1 MRVNKGDILDVP
13 LGGLAREEGTR
24 SRDRRCPCA
33 EGGDDPAADSR
44 FIVLLFVLWHLTS
57 LRRDRR
63 SGYQRSLFP
72 VTRHLKVP
80 GLGPRKREASLRTL
94 MGLLRKILPGAR
106 QGNPAKSNETGPH
119 PLNKPMGERG
129 WPQAAPCPW
138 TLLGLTGF
146 LRPQHDMIRAILSNI
161 AQLIGARR
169 NGPSSCTERYSCG

>member
-44 FIVLLFVLWHLTS
+44 FIVLLFILWHLT
-57 LRRDRR
+57 LLWRDRW
-63 SGYQRSLFP
+63 SGYERSLFP

-94 MGLLRKILPGAR
+94 MGLLRKILPEAR
-106 QGNPAKSNETGPH
+106 EGNRANEMKPALIRG
-119 PLNKPMGERG
+119 LNKPMEEKGR
-129 WPQAAPCPW
+129 PQAAPCPW
-138 TLLGLTGF
+138 AL
-146 LRPQHDMIRAILSNI
+146 
-161 AQLIGARR
+161 
-169 NGPSSCTERYSCG
+169 